1 MSILKELDLGL
12 QAYITNDTHNV
23 IETLNPATG
32 ELLAKVRNQSVTPV
46 QEAIVKAKEVA
57 KP

>member
-12 QAYITNDTHNV
+12 ETHITNDTNNV

-32 ELLAKVRNQSVTPV
+32 ELLAKVRNQSVDAM
-46 QEAIVKAKEVA
+46 Q
-57 KP
+57 